1 MFLVGRGFV
10 DALFIGDTRRLAR
23 GSRRWRRSRGGA
35 RRAVSGRTP
44 RSGAARTRGALAPR
58 ASQAQRARPRRARA
72 PCRLSRARTRR
83 RRSIPSG
90 ARLFPPTSRARA
102 PRTFATR
109 ARPLGRP
116 HRSTPARARRR
127 RAAPPFPPTPLPA
140 RPAHAPPAPPS
151 FSQVGRDLRPG
162 AVDGPLA
169 KRRTPDAREPGR
181 PGARRALAPGRRPR
195 GALLSP
201 DRAAEFTQYACVHPP
216 HHPARLVP
224 RRGDAPPSPR
234 RELTRTPRA
243 PSPRVGLPLP
253 RSSPPGRVVSPSPI
267 SPPPSPSHTHTHLIY
282 PHTLSDMGNGYVSRT
297 SRRIVETVRERVS
310 TDVVEMLP
318 VRGGGV
324 VGGSPGD
331 GEWLSRQLAAEV
343 HNKFEDMVRRSP
355 NPTRAERTSYEELVA
370 GFPGSRGG
378 GGGGRL
384 ALPGANADPDSGRS
398 PRGDAAAA
406 GFGSP
411 PGLQTE
417 PNRTERTNHTAAT
430 RAQNDSDLF
439 TNLSSPPP
447 SFRAANGGASG
458 GANDGGVSLDDLI
471 LRRRGPPPDPD
482 ELRGTSG
489 NFGRGFGR
497 GSPLGGGAI
506 FSPPTSAGRDTGT
519 RAAPSPL
526 EKLATAAEARRPRA
540 AAVAAGAVAAAA
552 PRALLGG
559 WATATRTTTGTR
571 SARFVRG
578 SRSPGSGGAARRRSW
593 PSTRRGCSP
602 RPPRRGAPPPR
613 SKTKSPP
620 PLSSRGSG
628 ARRNRGA
635 GIPRRRIPTR
645 PVVQGTRSTGDPRGS
660 RRPLGAV
667 SGAGGD
673 PGGRFGSAP
682 DWRRLRRRGDP
693 GDRRGGTATARGP
706 VEGRSGAF
714 EHSGEGEGRVGAA
727 NAAHGG
733 GRVGH
738 GGRLG

>member
-1 MFLVGRGFV
+1 
-10 DALFIGDTRRLAR
+10 
-23 GSRRWRRSRGGA
+23 
-35 RRAVSGRTP
+35 
-44 RSGAARTRGALAPR
+44 
-58 ASQAQRARPRRARA
+58 
-72 PCRLSRARTRR
+72 
-83 RRSIPSG
+83 
-90 ARLFPPTSRARA
+90 
-102 PRTFATR
+102 
-109 ARPLGRP
+109 
-116 HRSTPARARRR
+116 
-127 RAAPPFPPTPLPA
+127 
-140 RPAHAPPAPPS
+140 
-151 FSQVGRDLRPG
+151 
-162 AVDGPLA
+162 
-169 KRRTPDAREPGR
+169 
-181 PGARRALAPGRRPR
+181 
-195 GALLSP
+195 
-201 DRAAEFTQYACVHPP
+201 
-216 HHPARLVP
+216 
-224 RRGDAPPSPR
+224 
-234 RELTRTPRA
+234 
-243 PSPRVGLPLP
+243 
-253 RSSPPGRVVSPSPI
+253 
-267 SPPPSPSHTHTHLIY
+267 
-282 PHTLSDMGNGYVSRT
+282 MGNGYVSRT

-384 ALPGANADPDSGRS
+384 ALPGANADSDSGRS

-526 EKLATAAEARRPRA
+526 EKLATAAEAAPARRGGRGGGGRGGGAAPSSAAGRQRLGRRREQDRRGSCGDREAREAAEPRGGEA
-540 AAVAAGAVAAAA
+540 GPPRGAVALRARRVEARRRRGQKQNRRRRFRRGEAARAGIGERGFRGGGFRRARWSRGRARPGTRAGAVAPSEQFRA
-552 PRALLGG
+552 PAE
-559 WATATRTTTGTR
+559 T
-571 SARFVRG
+571 
-578 SRSPGSGGAARRRSW
+578 
-593 PSTRRGCSP
+593 
-602 RPPRRGAPPPR
+602 
-613 SKTKSPP
+613 
-620 PLSSRGSG
+620 
-628 ARRNRGA
+628 
-635 GIPRRRIPTR
+635 
-645 PVVQGTRSTGDPRGS
+645 
-660 RRPLGAV
+660 
-667 SGAGGD
+667 
-673 PGGRFGSAP
+673 PGGVLDRHRIGGVCVGG
-682 DWRRLRRRGDP
+682 GDP

>member
-1 MFLVGRGFV
+1 
-10 DALFIGDTRRLAR
+10 
-23 GSRRWRRSRGGA
+23 
-35 RRAVSGRTP
+35 
-44 RSGAARTRGALAPR
+44 
-58 ASQAQRARPRRARA
+58 
-72 PCRLSRARTRR
+72 
-83 RRSIPSG
+83 
-90 ARLFPPTSRARA
+90 
-102 PRTFATR
+102 
-109 ARPLGRP
+109 
-116 HRSTPARARRR
+116 
-127 RAAPPFPPTPLPA
+127 
-140 RPAHAPPAPPS
+140 
-151 FSQVGRDLRPG
+151 
-162 AVDGPLA
+162 
-169 KRRTPDAREPGR
+169 
-181 PGARRALAPGRRPR
+181 
-195 GALLSP
+195 
-201 DRAAEFTQYACVHPP
+201 
-216 HHPARLVP
+216 
-224 RRGDAPPSPR
+224 
-234 RELTRTPRA
+234 
-243 PSPRVGLPLP
+243 
-253 RSSPPGRVVSPSPI
+253 
-267 SPPPSPSHTHTHLIY
+267 
-282 PHTLSDMGNGYVSRT
+282 MGNGYVSRT

-370 GFPGSRGG
+370 GFPARGE

-384 ALPGANADPDSGRS
+384 ALPGANTNADSGRS

-417 PNRTERTNHTAAT
+417 PNRTDRTNHTAAT

-447 SFRAANGGASG
+447 SFRDANGGASG

-506 FSPPTSAGRDTGT
+506 FSPPTSAGRD
-519 RAAPSPL
+519 
-526 EKLATAAEARRPRA
+526 AERARRLPRWKNSRRRRRRRARA
-540 AAVAAGAVAAAA
+540 AAVAAG
-552 PRALLGG
+552 GG
-559 WATATRTTTGTR
+559 
-571 SARFVRG
+571 RG
-578 SRSPGSGGAARRRSW
+578 GGGRGGGAAR
-593 PSTRRGCSP
+593 
-602 RPPRRGAPPPR
+602 PPRRLGDSDSDDDGNKIGAVRAGIAKPEAAEPRGGEAGPPR
-613 SKTKSPP
+613 GAVALRARRVEARRRRGQKQNRRRRFRRGEAARAGIGEWGFRGGGFRRARW
-620 PLSSRGSG
+620 SRGRARPGTRAG
-628 ARRNRGA
+628 AVAPSEQFRAPAETPG
-635 GIPRRRIPTR
+635 GVLDRRRI
-645 PVVQGTRSTGDPRGS
+645 
-660 RRPLGAV
+660 
-667 SGAGGD
+667 GGVCV
-673 PGGRFGSAP
+673 GG
-682 DWRRLRRRGDP
+682 GDP